1 MVRADG
7 YRWGPKK
14 MIACGHDG
22 PAAFPTARRAP
33 PQASA
38 KDGEPAPGRGRVA
51 LRDQFER
58 SKADGLKFYSPCFV
72 RLTRGYPVP

>member
-1 MVRADG
+1 
-7 YRWGPKK
+7 